1 MTVHKQENIWITDI
15 ENFVFPF
22 FFFLKLA
29 DHCVGSKNPY
39 VLSPPL
45 LQKTVTLRL

>member
-1 MTVHKQENIWITDI
+1 MTVHKQENSWITDI
-15 ENFVFPF
+15 ENFGFPL
-22 FFFLKLA
+22 FFLKLA